1 MGVIEWA
8 KKSGCRRQGKGGY
21 GNNDKPRPDFGV
33 PHLDDFS
40 ARRVVNSIASVVP
53 RHYVVMEVK
62 QNLLA
67 NDRKNNLKR
76 FPGHAFKRVAKVVMG
91 EPKAGFKTL
100 VKDKLLKDKQVKAER
115 EWKNKQEEK
124 ARKKAAEQRK
134 KEAEKKKAEEAEK
147 RKKAEEE
154 RKQKAEEAK
163 KAAEAK
169 KEGEEKKDEEKKEGE
184 EKKDEE
190 KKDEAP

>member
-1 MGVIEWA
+1 MGKNPQYVELSDRKIIEWA
-8 KKSGCRRQGKGGY
+8 KKSGCRRNFHKGGHSF
-21 GNNDKPRPDFGV
+21 GSNDKPKADFGV
-33 PHLDDFS
+33 QHLDDFS

-100 VKDKLLKDKQVKAER
+100 VKDKLLKAER

-134 KEAEKKKAEEAEK
+134 KEAEK
-147 RKKAEEE
+147 
-154 RKQKAEEAK
+154 
-163 KAAEAK
+163 
-169 KEGEEKKDEEKKEGE
+169 
-184 EKKDEE
+184 
-190 KKDEAP
+190 